1 MCSPPKHVCVLINL
15 SQVVAQNAS
24 ALLTFLKQNCREEAS
39 TYWLF
44 REAGDQLVRLYDY
57 SALPP
62 QQERKW
68 KYTMAMLYYRC
79 ATRAARNHSN
89 STQVRLKCALRCGLW
104 LCVCSGHTTLEVPRQ
119 LVNSREYISC
129 RMSTAY
135 TVIGCTD
142 ARVGGTHLGDT
153 GVTHNPAGTAPAEGT
168 VIAIAGT
175 T

>member
-1 MCSPPKHVCVLINL
+1 MCSCIGLLHKGCPIVDCSLTCTRWYCLVCSPLTYVCVVIL

-57 SALPP
+57 SVLPP
-62 QQERKW
+62 QQQRKW

-89 STQVRLKCALRCGLW
+89 STQVRLKCALHYGLW
-104 LCVCSGHTTLEVPRQ
+104 LCM
-119 LVNSREYISC
+119 C
-129 RMSTAY
+129 RTACLIWIY
-135 TVIGCTD
+135 NTF
-142 ARVGGTHLGDT
+142 
-153 GVTHNPAGTAPAEGT
+153 
-168 VIAIAGT
+168 
-175 T
+175 